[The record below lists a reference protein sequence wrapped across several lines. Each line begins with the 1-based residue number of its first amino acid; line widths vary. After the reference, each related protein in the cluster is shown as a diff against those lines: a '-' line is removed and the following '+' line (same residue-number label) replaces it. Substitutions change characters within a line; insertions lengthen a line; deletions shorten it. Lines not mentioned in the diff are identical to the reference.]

1 MTRARE
7 QIISLQDT
15 PYYHC
20 MARCVRRAFL
30 FGDDFVTRKNYD
42 HRKQWVVNKIA
53 ELSEIFAI
61 DICAYAVMSNHYH
74 LVLKVNVEEGNELS
88 DYDVLKRWTQLF
100 NGNILAKKVLS
111 GKEGLEPGEDFVL
124 AELVKKWRGR
134 LTDISWFM
142 RCLNETIAKM
152 ANEEEGIR
160 GRFWEGR
167 FKSQALLDDVAVI
180 ACMAYVDLNPVRA
193 AMANTPEESDFTSI
207 QERIRTFGDR
217 KVGRP
222 RKAAVN
228 AQRSEKREKNE
239 GGKFAGL
246 RDLDDETVKDVR
258 LAKFSDV
265 PFHEVFGV
273 GDAVDRGGDHNGS
286 SIKES
291 TGRAAQK
298 LLDPVSRGEGSIS
311 LPFYWQ
317 DYLVLLDWTGR
328 AIRDDKRGYIPSDAP
343 NILLRLGV
351 HPDNWLDALPKL
363 EEQFHE
369 FMGREDSMKRL
380 GEKLEKKWLKGVG
393 LARRL
398 FGGAEPGVGSVI

>member
-30 FGDDFVTRKNYD
+30 FGDDFVTSKNYD

-53 ELSEIFAI
+53 ELSEIFTI

-74 LVLKVNVEEGNELS
+74 LVLKVNIEEEKALS

-100 NGNILAKKVLS
+100 NGNPLANKVLS
-111 GKEGLEPGEDFVL
+111 GIEGLEPGEDFVL
-124 AELVKKWRGR
+124 AELVKEWRGR

-152 ANEEEGIR
+152 ANKEEGIR
-160 GRFWEGR
+160 GRFWEGC

-193 AMANTPEESDFTSI
+193 AMANTPEESGFTSI

-222 RKAAVN
+222 RKVAVN
-228 AQRSEKREKNE
+228 AQLSEKREKNE
-239 GGKFAGL
+239 GGKFAELSDG
-246 RDLDDETVKDVR
+246 DDEKAKYVR

-265 PFHEVFGV
+265 PSC
-273 GDAVDRGGDHNGS
+273 DGS
-286 SIKES
+286 DFDDTVEQGTFYKDDSRKDIP
-291 TGRAAQK
+291 GRISQE
-298 LLDPVSRGEGSIS
+298 LLGKASLVSQGEGSKN

-317 DYLVLLDWTGR
+317 D
-328 AIRDDKRGYIPSDAP
+328 
-343 NILLRLGV
+343 
-351 HPDNWLDALPKL
+351 
-363 EEQFHE
+363 
-369 FMGREDSMKRL
+369 
-380 GEKLEKKWLKGVG
+380 
-393 LARRL
+393 
-398 FGGAEPGVGSVI
+398 